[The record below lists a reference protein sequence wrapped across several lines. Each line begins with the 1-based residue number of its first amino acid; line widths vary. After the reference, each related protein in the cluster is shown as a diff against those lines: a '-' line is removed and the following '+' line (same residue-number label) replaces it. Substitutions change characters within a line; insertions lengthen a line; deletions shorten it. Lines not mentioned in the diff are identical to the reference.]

1 MPDQNTPDPQVL
13 SALYA
18 EYLNRSIQQAEEI
31 ARLRVRV
38 AELEGALKAEE
49 TPAGVDDAE

>member
-1 MPDQNTPDPQVL
+1 MAEQNVDPRVL
-13 SALYA
+13 TALYS

-38 AELEGALKAEE
+38 TELEEALKAEE
-49 TPAGVDDAE
+49 APAGVDDAA